1 MLRPS
6 LDETGRL
13 LLDETGRLL
22 PAASLVPSTPCS
34 RPRTANSARPASARG
49 AASAPAKSA
58 RADGG
63 DGGARV
69 LFQEK
74 AATQPHKN
82 AFRPTTRRC
91 ALCEVEF
98 ETKNL
103 GFTVSQN
110 AIHRLRS
117 RWGAPSTAAARSV
130 ATLYNAAHVC
140 IFCTQF
146 FCSEVDR
153 AQGPEGRLKQL
164 K

>member
-6 LDETGRL
+6 LDETA
-13 LLDETGRLL
+13 RLL
-22 PAASLVPSTPCS
+22 PATSFVPSTPCS

-63 DGGARV
+63 DGGPRV
-69 LFQEK
+69 LFHEK

-98 ETKNL
+98 EAKNL

-153 AQGPEGRLKQL
+153 AQGPEAGLR
-164 K
+164 

>member
-1 MLRPS
+1 MLFH
-6 LDETGRL
+6 D
-13 LLDETGRLL
+13 
-22 PAASLVPSTPCS
+22 
-34 RPRTANSARPASARG
+34 
-49 AASAPAKSA
+49 
-58 RADGG
+58 
-63 DGGARV
+63 
-69 LFQEK
+69 K

-82 AFRPTTRRC
+82 AFRPTTSRC

-103 GFTVSQN
+103 GFTVTHN

-146 FCSEVDR
+146 FCSEMDR
-153 AQGPEGRLKQL
+153 AQGPGAGLR
-164 K
+164 